1 MARVFC
7 VPSGVALLVGYGALA
22 ANPAA
27 IIPFVTRSQVLA
39 SIAMQ
44 EPYQGL
50 ADAIQTNAGTG
61 DARIY
66 FILQDDTGIDA
77 MIIRYLSRNFGA
89 FEIANLQERYDDSAD
104 EQTAAEVLQAQLQ
117 SDFDYVAIYRLND
130 YFLQEYSAIFAAG
143 TEIAENTVYAVDPT
157 TGLLTACP

>member
-44 EPYQGL
+44 EPYQDL

-117 SDFDYVAIYRLND
+117 SDFDYVSIYRLND
-130 YFLQEYSAIFAAG
+130 YFLQEYSAIFAAD